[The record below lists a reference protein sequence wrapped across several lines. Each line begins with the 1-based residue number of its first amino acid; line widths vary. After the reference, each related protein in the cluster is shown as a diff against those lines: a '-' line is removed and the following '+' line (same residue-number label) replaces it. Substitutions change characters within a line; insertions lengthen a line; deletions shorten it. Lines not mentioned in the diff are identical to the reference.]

1 MKRIKTKLFIVI
13 LIIIAGFVYQYV
25 TAIHDSDIQKMAQQL
40 VENKLASQQPVNF
53 NDVKVVKRNQYK
65 EGESV
70 GVCGTYQV
78 GNDGRALLFVA
89 NIDIRDG
96 QFSGKNQLL
105 LSDNED
111 IQASIKMICQKEQP

>member
-70 GVCGTYQV
+70 
-78 GNDGRALLFVA
+78 
-89 NIDIRDG
+89 
-96 QFSGKNQLL
+96 
-105 LSDNED
+105 
-111 IQASIKMICQKEQP
+111 

>member
-1 MKRIKTKLFIVI
+1 M
-13 LIIIAGFVYQYV
+13 IIIAGFVYQYV